1 MTQAFRPTGAS
12 TLVPFTDG
20 SSISSA
26 EIPYRDSSL
35 ATAVM
40 FYNADAANAVCVNAS
55 YDNSVQAR
63 FPVSGTDGVGVV
75 CPPGENVIVLVG
87 PGPIPG
93 TATWEGGI
101 WLNAEG
107 ISASGNVYAT
117 PGTLV

>member
-1 MTQAFRPTGAS
+1 MIAAFRPTGPS

-26 EIPYRDSSL
+26 SFDYADSSL

-63 FPVSGTDGVGVV
+63 FPVGGTDGVGIV
-75 CPPGENVIVLVG
+75 CPAGQNVVVIVG
-87 PGPIPG
+87 PGPVPG
-93 TATWEGGI
+93 TTGWDGGI
-101 WLNAEG
+101 FLNAEG
-107 ISASGNVYAT
+107 ISPSGNVFAT
-117 PGTLV
+117 PGTLA

>member
-1 MTQAFRPTGAS
+1 MMPAFRPTGAS

-26 EIPYRDSSL
+26 SFAYAESSL

-63 FPVSGTDGVGVV
+63 FPISGTDGVGIV
-75 CPPGENVIVLVG
+75 CPAGQNVVVIVG
-87 PGPIPG
+87 PGPVPG
-93 TATWEGGI
+93 TTGWDGGLF
-101 WLNAEG
+101 LNAEG

-117 PGTLV
+117 PGTLE

>member
-1 MTQAFRPTGAS
+1 MTPAFRPTGPS

-26 EIPYRDSSL
+26 SFAYADTSL

-40 FYNADAANAVCVNAS
+40 FYNADTANAVCVNAS

-63 FPVSGTDGVGVV
+63 FPIGGTDGVGIV
-75 CPPGENVIVLVG
+75 CPAGQNVVVIVG
-87 PGPIPG
+87 PGPVPG
-93 TATWEGGI
+93 TTGWDGGLF
-101 WLNAEG
+101 LNAEG

-117 PGTLV
+117 PGTLA

>member
-35 ATAVM
+35 A
-40 FYNADAANAVCVNAS
+40 NAVCVNAS

-63 FPVSGTDGVGVV
+63 FPVGGTDGVGVV
-75 CPPGENVIVLVG
+75 CPPGQNIVVLVG

-107 ISASGNVYAT
+107 ISPSGNVFAT
-117 PGTLV
+117 PGTVT